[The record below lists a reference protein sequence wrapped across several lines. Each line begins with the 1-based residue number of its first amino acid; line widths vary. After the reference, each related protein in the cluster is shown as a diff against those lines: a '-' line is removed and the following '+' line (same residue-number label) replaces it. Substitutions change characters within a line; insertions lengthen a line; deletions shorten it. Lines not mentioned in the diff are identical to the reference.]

1 MLHLVVELARD
12 APQQLADE
20 KTTRISKLHARSLP
34 QTTHPT
40 RALRSEPS
48 VGSQPRAI
56 LRSDPRSGG
65 QRTIAHG
72 CKGGQRTAAQAAG
85 SGCRPMLLSVTVCIA
100 NAWMD
105 ICLSALVL
113 GKSVQSGIS

>member
-12 APQQLADE
+12 APQQLAHE

-40 RALRSEPS
+40 RAPRPEPS

-56 LRSDPRSGG
+56 LRSDPRSGRPSG
-65 QRTIAHG
+65 NCRAGTRVGSKLLH
-72 CKGGQRTAAQAAG
+72 KRTAHEAAD
-85 SGCRPMLLSVTVCIA
+85 L
-100 NAWMD
+100 
-105 ICLSALVL
+105 
-113 GKSVQSGIS
+113 KSKE

>member
-12 APQQLADE
+12 APQQLAHE

-40 RALRSEPS
+40 RAPRPEPS

-56 LRSDPRSGG
+56 LRSDPLSGQPSGIVARALSG
-65 QRTIAHG
+65 QRI
-72 CKGGQRTAAQAAG
+72 AAQADG
-85 SGCRPMLLSVTVCIA
+85 SRGRPLHIT
-100 NAWMD
+100 
-105 ICLSALVL
+105 LV
-113 GKSVQSGIS
+113 K